1 MAITKI
7 LTIGSS
13 SEGIR
18 STHLKNAL
26 LYIVNEEK
34 TQKNA
39 WVGGVNCLPLAEAAY
54 EQMMQTKQYF
64 GKELGRQGYHIIIS
78 FEKGEC
84 RQDMAFQ
91 IGAEFVERYL
101 GEDYE
106 CVYAVHDDK
115 EHCHIH
121 IIFNSINL
129 TDGKKY
135 HYNKGDWKHIM
146 QPITNDLCKKYGL
159 GILPA
164 EYSREKSNVSRDEW
178 KHDKSF
184 NHYIL
189 DNAWYCLSV
198 AEDEEHFIWLMEQLG
213 YTIKAGVH
221 LAVWIP
227 GMKRYKRLDTLDK
240 AFVRENILASIQK
253 AHDEDIRM
261 EEITIDPG
269 PYYHYGMYGYQET
282 YYGYLVR
289 MRKVEMDR
297 FNYKMARFYKDCML
311 VEKMQQRYSFL
322 VDNEIHSAEDIFSKK
337 FAMQREIEEISK
349 RQKEIYREN
358 SLVKK
363 RCKTPDD
370 IPEYQRIL
378 LENEKELAE
387 LKERKR
393 KLGRELRI
401 AQEILDEK
409 GLSVLEVLLEDGW
422 KYQNYS
428 EVPDRPEPPKYP
440 YRKKDSVERENES
453 IYHLA
458 ENTEEKPM
466 VTETDCKKMPSNG
479 LSDESSSDFFIST
492 FIDDQKEKASM
503 LTDGMSESSKEIAA
517 VDEAEDIK
525 EETHYFSDYYNTD
538 WLEQAAISNA
548 DEPVK
553 EQEDSPQNEQEKIT
567 LLPDAVRYDGYKD
580 LKKTEHE
587 GEKAKDKPK
596 ESGGLPARYSD
607 FMKLSYAEKA
617 DRLCKPGED
626 ADNILYLLQEYAQS
640 VGHKFQYFDELMG
653 EAERI
658 RKASDERNAK
668 GGTEKI
674 VDRLVSS
681 GITAR
686 NFMNID
692 SRKIVTCFNLAEVS
706 LDEVSKQFN
715 EVVRR
720 LGVRADQ
727 QELFQ
732 KFMEVYDRISKTADR
747 TKELDKQEKRWSR
760 DSRGR

>member
-7 LTIGSS
+7 LTIGSA

-84 RQDMAFQ
+84 RPDMAFQ

-101 GEDYE
+101 GEQYE
-106 CVYAVHDDK
+106 CVYAVHNDK

-146 QPITNDLCKKYGL
+146 QPITNDLCKKHGL

-178 KHDKSF
+178 NHDKSY

-198 AEDEEHFIWLMEQLG
+198 AEDEEHFVWLMEQLG

-227 GMKRYKRLDTLDK
+227 GMKRYKRLDTLDQ
-240 AFVRENILASIQK
+240 AFVRENIPASIQK
-253 AHDEDIRM
+253 AHGEDIRM

-289 MRKVEMDR
+289 MRKVEMSR
-297 FNYKMARFYKDCML
+297 FHYKMARFYKDCML

-322 VDNEIHSAEDIFSKK
+322 VDNEIHSAEDIFAKK
-337 FAMQREIEEISK
+337 FAMQREIEEIRK

-358 SLVKK
+358 SLAKK
-363 RCKTPDD
+363 RCKHPDD

-378 LENEKELAE
+378 LKNEKELAG
-387 LKERKR
+387 LKEKKR

-409 GLSVLEVLLEDGW
+409 GLSVFEVLLEEGW
-422 KYQNYS
+422 KYKDYS
-428 EVPDRPEPPKYP
+428 EVPDRPKPPEYP
-440 YRKKDSVERENES
+440 YRKRDLVETENES

-466 VTETDCKKMPSNG
+466 VTETDFKKMPS
-479 LSDESSSDFFIST
+479 
-492 FIDDQKEKASM
+492 
-503 LTDGMSESSKEIAA
+503 DGMSESSKEIAA

-538 WLEQAAISNA
+538 WLEQAAISNV

-553 EQEDSPQNEQEKIT
+553 EQEDSLQNEKDKIT
-567 LLPDAVRYDGYKD
+567 ALPDAVCYDGYKD
-580 LKKTEHE
+580 IKKAGHE
-587 GEKAKDKPK
+587 GEGKDEPK
-596 ESGGLPARYSD
+596 ESGGLSARYSD

-617 DRLCKPGED
+617 ERLCKPGED

-640 VGHKFQYFDELMG
+640 VGHKFQYFDELME
-653 EAERI
+653 EAEQI
-658 RKASDERNAK
+658 RKAFNERNAK
-668 GGTEKI
+668 GEAEKI
-674 VDRLVSS
+674 VDRLTSS
-681 GITAR
+681 SITAR
-686 NFMNID
+686 NFMGTD
-692 SRKIVTCFNLAEVS
+692 SRKIADCFDLAEVS

-720 LGVRADQ
+720 IGVRADQ

-747 TKELDKQEKRWSR
+747 TKELDRQEKRWGR
-760 DSRGR
+760 DSRGRW